1 MSLFSWPIVRNFIF
15 KLGIA
20 LIVILCIQLLHKPF
34 SEFIIKGVFGKM
46 DFSNLSVKILYVI
59 TSIFLLVRSI
69 YLNRGARR
77 LNYPIFSTLII
88 FILTIYLYRLK
99 IVPSIDWDYVPL
111 VSSSFLYIDVVAIVL
126 VFKMVSGCIIV
137 YKNSKHKHDQV
148 SSISKQDLSITNPD
162 QDKYGFQSKVHA
174 LTIDIINNKYLYEKS
189 AYAVGI
195 VGGWGSGKSSFVNL
209 IKHNIEA
216 LEITDLYEKA
226 IVIEFNPWF
235 CKDRNQ
241 IMTDFLLTIKNELS
255 IYNPKL
261 ASEIDDYIWLLSNL
275 KLGILSDLTKLISK
289 GKSLSLQQKFNEVNS
304 CIRELRKPLFI
315 IIDDIDRLMGEEI
328 LAVLQLMRNT
338 ANFGN
343 TVFFIPYDHDYLIS
357 TMQKVGIQMAES
369 YLCKIINLPYNLPAV
384 SFDKYIVSYIDI
396 FYDTTLITKRE
407 NNTNLIKDALKDI
420 GSPLTPRDAK
430 RLAISVAS
438 SIYNLREENDGDVTV
453 NVDLYDLIILEKIK
467 INNPLLFNSLYLRKD
482 EIFKVGA
489 NYLALD
495 AVSNEDVSFVR
506 RFSAETVP
514 EIESK
519 RQFRWLSLLFDD
531 NERSSSL
538 TAGHTRIRESAFFD
552 FYFERAIDM
561 DILTLPVL
569 QRAINNMHKEPLVS
583 HIESLLRIDKD
594 LTKRLLEDVKFKS
607 EEKGIFILDSMLN
620 FLKIEDLDN
629 IPLIGRK
636 ALDGLYSEDLKIA
649 HQGIYKEYL
658 YEKIYETDPSFR
670 FEAYKKTI
678 ALCLLHKSDID
689 LAFLDKSMSDL
700 FISYI
705 GVYVKLAISWDE
717 EIIPY
722 LSMYINGYHELIDN
736 DDNDDNGRIEV
747 ILKNKM
753 SSDLKSFVEYLG
765 KDPKKIEDNPLFYFQ
780 TDIPMSNKF
789 YFSELFSEILSQ
801 QPESIKQ
808 EPWYIEHIEYW
819 NLFLFNNKFGK
830 IND

>member
-1 MSLFSWPIVRNFIF
+1 MNLFSWPIVRNFTF

-46 DFSNLSVKILYVI
+46 DFSNLSVKILFVI

-69 YLNRGARR
+69 YLNRGAKR

-99 IVPSIDWDYVPL
+99 IVPSIDWDYISL
-111 VSSSFLYIDVVAIVL
+111 GFGSFLYIDVVAIFL
-126 VFKMVSGCIIV
+126 VIKMVADCVIV
-137 YKNSKHKHDQV
+137 CENSKHKHDQV
-148 SSISKQDLSITNPD
+148 SSISKQDLSITNPN
-162 QDKYGFQSKVHA
+162 QDKYGFKSKVHA
-174 LTIDIINNKYLYEKS
+174 LTIDIINNKYLYEES

-216 LEITDLYEKA
+216 REVTDLYEKA

-255 IYNPKL
+255 VYNPKL

-315 IIDDIDRLMGEEI
+315 VIDDIDRLMGEEI
-328 LAVLQLMRNT
+328 LAVLQLVRNT

-384 SFDKYIVSYIDI
+384 SFDKYIDSYSDI
-396 FYDTTLITKRE
+396 FYDTTLITKSE
-407 NNTNLIKDALKDI
+407 NNTNLIKGALKEI
-420 GSPLTPRDAK
+420 GLSLTPRDVK

-438 SIYNLREENDGDVTV
+438 SIHNLIEEKDGDVTV

-467 INNPLLFNSLYLRKD
+467 INNPLLFNFLYLRKD
-482 EIFKVGA
+482 VMFKTND
-489 NYLALD
+489 NYFVLD
-495 AVSNEDVSFVR
+495 AERNEEVSFVR
-506 RFSAETVP
+506 RFSTETVP
-514 EIESK
+514 ETDAK

-531 NERSSSL
+531 NVRSLSL
-538 TAGHTRIRESAFFD
+538 TAGHTRIRESAFFE
-552 FYFERAIDM
+552 FYFKRAV
-561 DILTLPVL
+561 DINVLTLPVL
-569 QRAINNMHKEPLVS
+569 QKAIDEMSK
-583 HIESLLRIDKD
+583 ESLDSYIKSLLKIDEV
-594 LTKRLLEDVKFKS
+594 LTKRLLEDARFKS

-620 FLKIEDLDN
+620 FLDIKDLDN
-629 IPLIGRK
+629 TPLIGRK
-636 ALDGLYSEDLKIA
+636 ALGGLYSEDLKIA
-649 HQGIYKEYL
+649 HQDFYKEYL
-658 YEKIYETDPSFR
+658 YEKIYKTDPSYM

-678 ALCLLHKSDID
+678 VLCLLYKKEVD
-689 LAFLDKSMSDL
+689 LDFLNESMSDL

-705 GVYVKLAISWDE
+705 DVYVKLATSWDE

-722 LSMYINGYHELIDN
+722 LRKYIEIHHRNINNENRYIETILIEKAS
-736 DDNDDNGRIEV
+736 G
-747 ILKNKM
+747 
-753 SSDLKSFVEYLG
+753 DLKSFVEYLR
-765 KDPKKIEDNPLFYFQ
+765 KDIEKSHAYPL
-780 TDIPMSNKF
+780 
-789 YFSELFSEILSQ
+789 LSMFDYYDSSKSTQCKWDETYANFLLQ

-808 EPWYIEHIEYW
+808 EQWYIQHVEYW
-819 NLFLFNNKFGK
+819 SQGSLNKS
-830 IND
+830 IN